1 MANDLTGK
9 DLKNNISEV
18 LPKTR
23 QVKTESS
30 AIAANLKKA
39 ADEAAKIVKL
49 LGGGI
54 AKVGGVVGGKMGG
67 PGDMQ
72 TASGG
77 GGMRSMLSGSFGL
90 SNFTDF
96 ASSMASGMSKFMP
109 DIGAAMQSSANYYN
123 ASLMAGTGQTRN
135 KLRQATFSGLAGGLT
150 SQNSDAQ
157 VANILAS
164 SGMSA
169 NRGVYGQTVTAV
181 GNAAKYLNMD
191 NSKAAAAISGLTSGS
206 MSSNLLRN
214 FGIFT
219 SDLATGKEKT
229 QGQIF
234 EEMAQ
239 RMTAGRPGA
248 TTEETLDSIRRG
260 NLGESIANSGLS
272 ADQQDLFKQFMVA
285 RSQGVMMD
293 LSDSASMSK
302 LSKMQE
308 GAGNQN
314 PLTGMMQIQS
324 NQTEASNSAQDQYIT
339 GIQGAS
345 VALSGLIKVSGELAS
360 VMGAVNSF
368 GRTLLGSNQAQAL
381 ADMGNASLDLI
392 TGGMSASTDLMNPT
406 NMAMG
411 RVGIG
416 IGIAGAAVT
425 AGLGVS
431 GAITSG
437 VTQGNNGLGG
447 GENGNQMASGVVD
460 LGSLSGSSIAGTN
473 GTTGPMFDYAQV
485 SAGHGKPNRGFGK
498 EFNNHSGIDYNY
510 DVGDPVKAIADG
522 FVKVARSG
530 HDKNT
535 YNESADIKA
544 KSDNTGS
551 LGNMVVLHHTD
562 KDGKLY
568 SSIYG
573 HLSKVSAIQGTQV
586 KKGDIIGYS
595 GNSGY
600 SKGAHLHFELRKGGL
615 TTGKGSMDS
624 KSWVSP
630 EDAAKILGT
639 NSPTT
644 AVDQMSSA
652 QISQASGLYSA
663 MAGLYSGNMETMKS
677 SLSAL
682 MGILNPGGAGSGYT
696 TPGNTP
702 KSPSSGGGT
711 APGGSVGAPGGG
723 SGTPPTVNINV
734 AVSGNEDEAKKF
746 ATLVAEYLQSDTL
759 ASNLG
764 GY

>member
-9 DLKNNISEV
+9 DLDTNTSKV
-18 LPKTR
+18 LPKIR

-30 AIAANLKKA
+30 AIATNLTKA
-39 ADEAAKIVKL
+39 ADAAAKIIKL

-54 AKVGGVVGGKMGG
+54 GGKGGSGGTMGG

-109 DIGAAMQSSANYYN
+109 DVGAAMQSSASYYN

-234 EEMAQ
+234 EELAQ

-339 GIQGAS
+339 GIQGAAA
-345 VALSGLIKVSGELAS
+345 ALSGLIKVSGELAS
-360 VMGAVNSF
+360 VMGVVNSF
-368 GRTLLGSNQAQAL
+368 GKTLFGSSQVQAL

-425 AGLGVS
+425 TGLAVAG
-431 GAITSG
+431 AATSVATG
-437 VTQGNNGLGG
+437 GKGG
-447 GENGNQMASGVVD
+447 GENGNQMPSGVVD

-473 GTTGPMFDYAQV
+473 GTTGPMFDYGQV

-498 EFNNHSGIDYNY
+498 DYDNHSGIDYNY

-522 FVKVARSG
+522 VVKTAVNDRPQ
-530 HDKNT
+530 NT
-535 YNESADIKA
+535 YETSADIKS

-551 LGNMVVLHHTD
+551 LGNQVVIHHTD

-573 HLSKVSAIQGTQV
+573 HLSKVTVTKGQSV

-624 KSWVSP
+624 SSWVSP

-639 NSPTT
+639 NSATT
-644 AVDQMSSA
+644 AIDQMSAS
-652 QISQASGLYSA
+652 QISQAGNLYSA

-702 KSPSSGGGT
+702 KSPSSGGGA
-711 APGGSVGAPGGG
+711 APGGSIGAPGGGG